1 MNLFVAY
8 RWFWPLALFVI
19 GLNTFLIFNDLWLY
33 SLLPLGLIVVLYAI
47 YRFDFALF
55 TIAFFAPLSFNIEYV
70 TDGKIGL
77 FIPTE
82 PLLALLLLLVIGK
95 QIYKPFINTAIIQ
108 HPISWVL
115 YIYLFWI
122 ALTSITSE
130 HPIVSIKY
138 LIVRLWFLVPIL
150 YFGAHFFKKEQN
162 IKTFFWLYI
171 LGMSVVIGYTLF
183 NHWLYNFGEKEG
195 HWVMWPFF
203 KDHTGYGAMVAFIIP
218 ILIGIYQSKKHGLLM
233 QIALIFLI
241 GLALVGVYFSYTRA
255 AWLSLFA
262 AAAVWLLIR
271 FKIPFKYIFAL
282 GFIAVLLLALNWDQ
296 INMRL
301 AKNRSEHTTEK
312 FAERLQS
319 AANVST
325 DASNLERINRWTA
338 AWNMVVERP
347 IFGFGPGTYA
357 MEYAPYQNPE
367 NYTIISTNFGT
378 LGNAHSEYLGP
389 MAEMGFPGL
398 LITLTLVALIFYKGI
413 TLYIRYPEGEFRILL
428 LALVLALVTYFVHGF
443 LNNYLDT
450 DKAAVPVWGA
460 IAAIIALELNL
471 RNVKGDEKL
480 LK

>member
-1 MNLFVAY
+1 MNQLVAY
-8 RWFWPLALFVI
+8 RWFWPLALVVI
-19 GLNTFLIFNDLWLY
+19 GVNSYLIFTDQWLL
-33 SLLPLGLIVVLYAI
+33 SLLPIGLILGLFAI

-55 TIAFFAPLSFNIEYV
+55 TIAFTAPLSFNIEYL

-82 PLLALLLLLVIGK
+82 PLLAALLLLIIAK
-95 QIYKPFINTAIIQ
+95 QIYKPFIDKAIFK
-108 HPISWVL
+108 HPIAWVL
-115 YIYLFWI
+115 YVYLFWI
-122 ALTSITSE
+122 AFTSITSE
-130 HPIVSIKY
+130 HPDVSIKY
-138 LIVRLWFLVPIL
+138 LIVRLWFLVPVL
-150 YFGAHFFKKEQN
+150 FFGAHLFKKEQN

-171 LGMSVVIGYTLF
+171 LGMSVVIAYTLF

-218 ILIGIYQSKKHGLLM
+218 ILIGFYQSKKHGLLI
-233 QIALIFLI
+233 QIALLFLI

-255 AWLSLFA
+255 AWLSLVA
-262 AAAVWLLIR
+262 AAIIWLLIR

-282 GFIAVLLLALNWDQ
+282 GLIGLLLIAINWDQ

-301 AKNRSEHTTEK
+301 AKNRSEHTTEQ
-312 FAERLQS
+312 FGERLQS

-338 AWNMVVERP
+338 AWNMAVERP

-378 LGNAHSEYLGP
+378 MGNAHSEYLGP

-398 LITLTLVALIFYKGI
+398 LITLAIVALIFYKGI
-413 TLYIRYPEGEFRILL
+413 TLYIRYPEGEYRTLILS
-428 LALVLALVTYFVHGF
+428 LVLALVTYFVHGF

-460 IAAIIALELNL
+460 VAAIIALEL
-471 RNVKGDEKL
+471 RIRTVKGNEKL
-480 LK
+480 SE